1 MKKYAAM
8 AAASIDEQRAL
19 IDEIDALNQSHS
31 VEIEAMRD
39 QIGNLSELNDKFVSV
54 TLDRASTWVQ
64 QFDENFVHFFE
75 SQSQLAI
82 TFGKKIDQLHAR
94 FQRVGDALRS
104 AGEVQKMRAQI
115 EQFEAEKK
123 QFTAM
128 IEQVEAQINEMSADR
143 NSLLKQLEEKNG
155 GASSVP
161 EDVVSK
167 MEEMARQLQEK
178 TQALAAKEEEVKSLV
193 SMNDI
198 LVGRIEELEQGSDVQ
213 GSAVEME
220 HEIKRL
226 RQQLDKVT
234 TEYCALELSHEQA
247 IDERMRALIREKDAE
262 IEYLRQQVGS
272 GHDDDSLERIESLS
286 HKLDEKDAE
295 IDALEEQLEAA
306 AHFEKENEELKAEVE
321 AKDEQLR
328 ELQEQLSRMTTIEH
342 ADELERELEIEREKA
357 QKSDKKAEKLAI
369 QVEQMQSQ
377 LEEKIEE
384 VSELHENLEEVMRKV
399 EDDEK
404 VHNGL
409 RLEKEAV
416 ANELLQA
423 KALLQKERTG
433 KQDLQAKCEEMERD
447 YKNLQALN
455 EALEARI
462 NENAEN
468 EREELMNQI
477 SEIEEHNEKLLIRA
491 SDADLLEEKVKELE
505 EEIKQCKTMID
516 TYKKIGETVQAQL
529 DEAREQNH
537 CLCEQIKLYHPPSP
551 AKKCSI
557 SCSPIKADTTD
568 TDREQEVAGLR
579 NKVSEQEKA
588 FDELS
593 RAVQDARQV
602 ASQRE
607 GELKLLHAKLT
618 ELTQTNKSYEKAMS
632 EQTTAAAQLETRVKE
647 ITAKYEQEIQAN
659 RDLSLRLKE
668 ISSDLALVREKY
680 TEEQN
685 ARAQFVNQLRSMLS
699 GTSSE
704 SSIITAVSSFTQR
717 HAEAREVTNVR
728 DIAARIAQLAGHHI
742 SQMDS
747 IAATVQSKCGL
758 VVSAASRIE
767 RTVQLGQRREM
778 SRFSG
783 MTSPFSNERKPLSV
797 LKKPNENKE
806 AHTLHDF
813 SKISRVVFAPRD
825 RPANYESMTPRAR
838 KPVFV

>member
-19 IDEIDALNQSHS
+19 MDEIDAINQSHS

-143 NSLLKQLEEKNG
+143 ESLLKQLEEKNG
-155 GASSVP
+155 GTSEEVA
-161 EDVVSK
+161 SK

-178 TQALAAKEEEVKSLV
+178 TQALAAKEEEVESLV

-198 LVGRIEELEQGSDVQ
+198 LVGRIEELEQGSEVQ

-220 HEIKRL
+220 REIKRL

-247 IDERMRALIREKDAE
+247 IDERMKALIREKDAE

-272 GHDDDSLERIESLS
+272 GTDDDSLERIESLS

-328 ELQEQLSRMTTIEH
+328 ELQEQLSKMTTLEH

-384 VSELHENLEEVMRKV
+384 VSELHENLEEVMRKL

-404 VHNGL
+404 VHNSL

-423 KALLQKERTG
+423 KTMLQKERTG
-433 KQDLQAKCEEMERD
+433 KQDLQAKCEEMERK

-557 SCSPIKADTTD
+557 SCSPIKAETTD
-568 TDREQEVAGLR
+568 TDHEQEVAGLR
-579 NKVSEQEKA
+579 NKVTEQEKA

-618 ELTQTNKSYEKAMS
+618 ELIQTNKSYEKAMA
-632 EQTTAAAQLETRVKE
+632 EQKTVATQLESRVKE
-647 ITAKYEQEIQAN
+647 ITTKYEQEIQAN

-685 ARAQFVNQLRSMLS
+685 GREQFVNQLRSMLS
-699 GTSSE
+699 GTSTE
-704 SSIITAVSSFTQR
+704 SSIISAVSSFTQR
-717 HAEAREVTNVR
+717 HVEAREVTNVR

-747 IAATVQSKCGL
+747 IATTVQSKCGL

-783 MTSPFSNERKPLSV
+783 MTSPFSTERKPLSV